1 MKGFSSRLAS
11 FLDDNS
17 TFGRITGNLWL
28 IIVTNVLFVLC
39 SLPVITAGPAFAA
52 MYYVILKSMRCPY
65 DDISPVRE
73 FWKGL
78 KENFV
83 QALTVWI
90 MFLLFAA
97 IAILDIDIISH
108 MQEALSFLRWPVYLA
123 AGVVLMIAVFVFPVM
138 AAFESSTMQ
147 LLRNAFYFAAR
158 NPLRAVVCMAVC
170 ILPLMI
176 TYLDLQRLPLYAFL
190 WSTCGFSVTAA
201 VVSRLLIKD
210 FSRFLPD
217 PDDFEDP
224 EV

>member
-28 IIVTNVLFVLC
+28 IIITNVLFVLC

-52 MYYVILKSMRCPY
+52 MYHVILKSMRSPY
-65 DDISPVRE
+65 DEISPVRE

-78 KENFV
+78 KGNFG
-83 QALTVWI
+83 QAMIVW
-90 MFLLFAA
+90 LLFLA
-97 IAILDIDIISH
+97 IAAVAVLDIDIIRN
-108 MQEALSFLRWPVYLA
+108 MQESLQWIRWPVYLT
-123 AGVVLMIAVFVFPVM
+123 AGIVLLVYCFVFPVL
-138 AAFESSTMQ
+138 AAFESSTIQ
-147 LLRNAFYFAAR
+147 LLNNAFYFTAR
-158 NPLRAVVCMAVC
+158 NPFRAVVIAAVNV
-170 ILPLMI
+170 LPMVI

-201 VVSRLLIKD
+201 VISRILIKD

-217 PDDFEDP
+217 PDDFADGED
-224 EV
+224 